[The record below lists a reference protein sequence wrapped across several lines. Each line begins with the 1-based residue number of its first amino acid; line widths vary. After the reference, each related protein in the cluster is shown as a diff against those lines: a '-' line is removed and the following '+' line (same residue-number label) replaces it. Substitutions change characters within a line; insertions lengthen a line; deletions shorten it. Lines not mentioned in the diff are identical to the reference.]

1 MSCDYCEPAGTR
13 LLTED
18 TKWVPIERIRIGDR
32 LVGFGR
38 AKGEARTRF
47 RSATVTG
54 VAERQAR
61 VFRITTDKGVVKAT
75 GDHRW
80 LMQPHRWR
88 RTDRI
93 RAGQRIRWVSTPID
107 PPESESPDYMLGYVV
122 GAGLGDGTL
131 GHYTYDYCTVHSF
144 RLAVMDAE
152 IADRFSEY
160 LTALGIAHTRRPSKS
175 TGSAVHGVFVTG
187 KHKTALIEEALS
199 AWKDTEQF
207 HRGFLAGIFD
217 AEGSYDGQS
226 IRIHNTNNMLIDRTV
241 TAIATIGVDFTVE
254 KPRKNGV
261 KTVAITNTAEVIR
274 FLAATDPACRRK
286 TTRVFDRMMYGAATV
301 LSVEPEDTATVYSV
315 ETTTGNYISEGF
327 ASHNC
332 FLHKT
337 GQHRVMTPETL
348 RDAIA
353 FLENLTDQPGLHCFG
368 TEPTMQWGLI
378 QEARRLC
385 DWPISLTTNGLLL
398 TPERIDW
405 MADNDVKVF
414 VYSIDGG
421 PEHNGHRVDAQGRP
435 TWDTVSEHLRYL
447 VQFQGDWVTARATWT
462 PDDYDL
468 LGRFEALEALGVRSI
483 QVVPDIEVGVEWDEQ
498 RVEQAYL
505 ELGEHYAWR
514 RTPSRYINDLVDAI
528 AQGKP
533 KPGNPCNF
541 GRGCWAVMPDGEL
554 RACQRGE
561 RIGSIYEGITD
572 AAPLYESALCG
583 QIVNSRAPLKAECSD
598 CVAFGRCPGVGYCSA
613 ANRAAGNPAIPT
625 EAHCQHLRGMVRACQ
640 VWAERRPAPTGR
652 VIQDSVLGV
661 VYGAAEKSA

>member
-1 MSCDYCEPAGTR
+1 MACDYCEPAGTR

-353 FLENLTDQPGLHCFG
+353 FLETLTNEPGLHFFG
-368 TEPTMQWGLI
+368 TEPTMQWDLI
-378 QEARRLC
+378 VEARRLRPS
-385 DWPISLTTNGLLL
+385 WPISLTTNGLLL

-405 MADNDVKVF
+405 MAANDVRVY

-421 PEHNGHRVDAQGRP
+421 PEHNRHRVDAQGRP

-447 VQFQGDWVTARATWT
+447 VKTQGDWVTARATWT

-468 LGRFEALEALGVRSI
+468 VGRFAALEALGVKSI
-483 QVVPDIEVGVEWDEQ
+483 QVVPDIELGVEWDER
-498 RVEQAYL
+498 RVEQAYV

-528 AQGKP
+528 AQGRP

-541 GRGCWAVMPDGEL
+541 GRGTWTVMPDGEL

-561 RIGSIYEGITD
+561 HIGSIYEGITNG
-572 AAPLYESALCG
+572 APLYESQLCG
-583 QIVNSRAPLKAECSD
+583 QLVDSRQPLKPECHTCD
-598 CVAFGRCPGVGYCSA
+598 AYNHCPGVGYCCA
-613 ANRAAGNPAIPT
+613 ANREHGNSAIPT
-625 EAHCQHLRGMVRACQ
+625 EAHCQHLRGMVRACRE
-640 VWAERRPAPTGR
+640 WAAKQPTPVSGVLQR
-652 VIQDSVLGV
+652 DVLGV
-661 VYGAAEKSA
+661 TYRAIA

>member
-1 MSCDYCEPAGTR
+1 MAC
-13 LLTED
+13 
-18 TKWVPIERIRIGDR
+18 
-32 LVGFGR
+32 
-38 AKGEARTRF
+38 
-47 RSATVTG
+47 
-54 VAERQAR
+54 
-61 VFRITTDKGVVKAT
+61 
-75 GDHRW
+75 
-80 LMQPHRWR
+80 
-88 RTDRI
+88 
-93 RAGQRIRWVSTPID
+93 
-107 PPESESPDYMLGYVV
+107 
-122 GAGLGDGTL
+122 
-131 GHYTYDYCTVHSF
+131 TY
-144 RLAVMDAE
+144 
-152 IADRFSEY
+152 
-160 LTALGIAHTRRPSKS
+160 
-175 TGSAVHGVFVTG
+175 
-187 KHKTALIEEALS
+187 
-199 AWKDTEQF
+199 
-207 HRGFLAGIFD
+207 
-217 AEGSYDGQS
+217 
-226 IRIHNTNNMLIDRTV
+226 
-241 TAIATIGVDFTVE
+241 
-254 KPRKNGV
+254 
-261 KTVAITNTAEVIR
+261 
-274 FLAATDPACRRK
+274 
-286 TTRVFDRMMYGAATV
+286 
-301 LSVEPEDTATVYSV
+301 
-315 ETTTGNYISEGF
+315 
-327 ASHNC
+327 C
-332 FLHKT
+332 FLHKV
-337 GQHRVMTPETL
+337 GPHRVMSEQTL

-435 TWDTVSEHLRYL
+435 TWDRVSEHLRYL
-447 VQFQGDWVTARATWT
+447 VQSQGDWVTARATWT

-468 LGRFEALEALGVRSI
+468 IGRFKALEELGANSI
-483 QVVPDIEVGVEWDEQ
+483 QIIPDIEADVEWDEAK
-498 RVEQAYL
+498 VEQAYL